1 MLGSSSSLPDSSNK
15 HSKSASPSS
24 DSPVSAD
31 KEKTK
36 RSKSSSK
43 EKGESAKPERNSS
56 GGKKVGSTGPV
67 LDPCRTQHS
76 ETQSV
81 PSLGG
86 AIVSPH
92 SFDPLRAVVEQL
104 KRCSCNGLG
113 PAMT

>member
-1 MLGSSSSLPDSSNK
+1 MVGYSSASLPDSSNK

-56 GGKKVGSTGPV
+56 GGKKVRSTA
-67 LDPCRTQHS
+67 LDLDLSRAQHS
-76 ETQSV
+76 APGE
-81 PSLGG
+81 
-86 AIVSPH
+86 
-92 SFDPLRAVVEQL
+92 
-104 KRCSCNGLG
+104 G
-113 PAMT
+113 P